1 MRELVSFLTNSGVGR
16 GTICSKDGGFQVTG
30 SVPTDNLTGLTN
42 RMGWAP
48 ECVLSVVMGVS
59 CLLAEVLSRR
69 AATVLVLL
77 LFLGDFPSEGKIKD
91 EGLTTLFVSVLE
103 F

>member
-1 MRELVSFLTNSGVGR
+1 MVGS
-16 GTICSKDGGFQVTG
+16 IPTG
-30 SVPTDNLTGLTN
+30 NLTGLTN
-42 RMGWAP
+42 RIGWTP

-59 CLLAEVLSRR
+59 GLLAEMQSRR

-91 EGLTTLFVSVLE
+91 EGVTTLFLSTLE

>member
-1 MRELVSFLTNSGVGR
+1 MRELVSFLTNSGVGW
-16 GTICSKDGGFQVTG
+16 GTICSKDGGLQVIG
-30 SVPTDNLTGLTN
+30 SVPTGNLTGLTN

-48 ECVLSVVMGVS
+48 EYVLSVIMGVS

-77 LFLGDFPSEGKIKD
+77 LFLGDFPSEGEIKD

>member
-1 MRELVSFLTNSGVGR
+1 M
-16 GTICSKDGGFQVTG
+16 TG
-30 SVPTDNLTGLTN
+30 SVPTGNLTGLTN
-42 RMGWAP
+42 RMGWTLD
-48 ECVLSVVMGVS
+48 CVLSVVIGVS
-59 CLLAEVLSRR
+59 CLLAEVLLRR
-69 AATVLVLL
+69 AATVLVFL

>member
-1 MRELVSFLTNSGVGR
+1 
-16 GTICSKDGGFQVTG
+16 
-30 SVPTDNLTGLTN
+30 
-42 RMGWAP
+42 MGWAP
-48 ECVLSVVMGVS
+48 ECVLSFVMGVS
-59 CLLAEVLSRR
+59 CLLTEVLPKR

-91 EGLTTLFVSVLE
+91 KGLMALFLNVLE